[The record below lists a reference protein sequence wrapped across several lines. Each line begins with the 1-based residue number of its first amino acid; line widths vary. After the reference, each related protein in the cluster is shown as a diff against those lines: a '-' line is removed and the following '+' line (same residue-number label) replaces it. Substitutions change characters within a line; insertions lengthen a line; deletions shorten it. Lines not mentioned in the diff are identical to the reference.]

1 MYKKIFSILFFS
13 ILSLGFVLAAQGD
26 AVMSGNQS
34 PDATAQQTQDRIQV
48 QDGEHMGEGGE
59 MLRIQTQEN
68 NQIRLEAG
76 GVSVDCDCSMT
87 QEKVQDQTKLY
98 AGLSNGKNAEI
109 KVMPDKASETALER
123 LRLKTCSEENGCSI
137 ELKEVGSGEQ
147 AKLAYEV
154 KTQRS
159 SRVFG
164 IFSAK
169 MQVKAQVNAETGEVI
184 QVNKPWWAFLA
195 SEPSE

>member
-26 AVMSGNQS
+26 ATMSGNQS

-68 NQIRLEAG
+68 NQIRLEVG
-76 GVSVDCDCSMT
+76 GVSADCDCNMT
-87 QEKVQDQTKLY
+87 QEKVQNQTRLY
-98 AGLSNGKNAEI
+98 VGLSNGKNAEI

-123 LRLKTCSEENGCSI
+123 LRLKTCAEDNGCSI
-137 ELKEVGSGEQ
+137 ELKEIGSGEQ

-159 SRVFG
+159 SKVFG

-169 MQVKAQVNAETGEVI
+169 MQVQAQVNAETGSVI
-184 QVNKPWWAFLA
+184 RVSKPWWAFLA

>member
-13 ILSLGFVLAAQGD
+13 ILSLGFVLAAPGD
-26 AVMSGNQS
+26 AVMSGSQN
-34 PDATAQQTQDRIQV
+34 PDPVAQQTQDRIQV
-48 QDGEHMGEGGE
+48 QDGEHLGEGGE
-59 MLRIQTQEN
+59 MLKIQTQEN
-68 NQIRLEAG
+68 NQIRLEVG
-76 GVSVDCDCSMT
+76 GTSVDCDCNIT
-87 QEKVQDQTKLY
+87 QEKVQNQTRLY
-98 AGLSNGKNAEI
+98 VGLSNGKNAEI

-123 LRLKTCSEENGCSI
+123 LRLKTCAEDNGCSI
-137 ELKEVGSGEQ
+137 ELKEIGSGEQ

-159 SRVFG
+159 SKVFG

-169 MQVKAQVNAETGEVI
+169 MQVQAQVNAETGSVI
-184 QVNKPWWAFLA
+184 RVSKPWWAFLA